1 MRRHSRDSAEREQ
14 RQQRFLAYLADAHTT
29 DEEKGVIT
37 LVMLGHA
44 GVYLLL
50 AATEM
55 TWVALT
61 AARVLRRRDEGLLAA
76 VHTAVHAPTLAV
88 FVAADLGYVVLRRA
102 TLARI
107 DRRIGFRV

>member
-1 MRRHSRDSAEREQ
+1 
-14 RQQRFLAYLADAHTT
+14 
-29 DEEKGVIT
+29 
-37 LVMLGHA
+37 MLGHA

-61 AARVLRRRDEGLLAA
+61 AARVLRRHDEGPLVA
-76 VHTAVHAPTLAV
+76 VRTGVHAPTLAV

-102 TLARI
+102 MLARI
-107 DRRIGFRV
+107 DRRIGFRI

>member
-1 MRRHSRDSAEREQ
+1 VS
-14 RQQRFLAYLADAHTT
+14 T
-29 DEEKGVIT
+29 
-37 LVMLGHA
+37 
-44 GVYLLL
+44 LLL

-61 AARVLRRRDEGLLAA
+61 AARVLPRRDEGLLAA
-76 VHTAVHAPTLAV
+76 VRTGVHAPTLAV

-102 TLARI
+102 MLARI